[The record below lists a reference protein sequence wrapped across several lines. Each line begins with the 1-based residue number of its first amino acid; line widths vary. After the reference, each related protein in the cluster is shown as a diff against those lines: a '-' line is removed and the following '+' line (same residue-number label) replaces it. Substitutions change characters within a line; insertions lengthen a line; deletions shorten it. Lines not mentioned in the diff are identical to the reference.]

1 MRFRVILSP
10 VVSVDM
16 TGLAQSFKDNVAG
29 EFTVEV
35 RLDQMR
41 VQGSEVLK
49 GDNTLSWNEEFL
61 LYVSIL

>member
-16 TGLAQSFKDNVAG
+16 TGLAQSFEDNEAE

-35 RLDQMR
+35 GLDQTR
-41 VQGSEVLK
+41 VQGSEALK
-49 GDNTLSWNEEFL
+49 GDDTLSWNKEFL
-61 LYVSIL
+61 LYISIL